1 MPTPTLSGTVLL
13 NLGPLTTIWTAPASC
28 ATSTPTPA
36 LARKFDPGVAYWQ
49 QTCEVDR
56 DPYDD
61 CIPSGDAMNSEYHSR
76 RTSTERF
83 LFHYS
88 PGSQCP
94 SGWVTAGYGIRDETS
109 SHSLSGVF
117 ADPTLTF
124 DAGTTTSIASEINPT
139 FELRADLF
147 MSAMEPSETV
157 IACCPSGYT
166 AGLYG
171 NCYSSTAR
179 EVYTASTGCKLY
191 NVNDV
196 EVVDRTFTFHGR
208 VVTGSSISIKGS
220 VVSLQPNTVTIE
232 AKDSTSYVGALITPG
247 ITLVNKGLSEV
258 AVQTSAA
265 GSGESSS
272 TGPTE
277 TPSSGV
283 SSKAAGSSIVNG
295 VMMAVWGVA
304 VMAGAALMVPL

>member
-1 MPTPTLSGTVLL
+1 MPTPTLSGTTLL
-13 NLGPLTTIWTAPASC
+13 NLGPLTTICTAPASC

-49 QTCEVDR
+49 QTCEVDS

-83 LFHYS
+83 LFHFS

-179 EVYTASTGCKLY
+179 EAYTASTGCKLY

-220 VVSLQPNTVTIE
+220 VVSLQPKTVTIE

-247 ITLVNKGLSEV
+247 ITLVNKGFSGDV
-258 AVQTSAA
+258 VQTSAA

-272 TGPTE
+272 TGSTE

-283 SSKAAGSSIVNG
+283 PSKAAGSSVVNG

-304 VMAGAALMVPL
+304 VVAGAALMVPL

>member
-1 MPTPTLSGTVLL
+1 MPTPTLSGTTLL

-61 CIPSGDAMNSEYHSR
+61 CIPSGDAMNSEYHAR
-76 RTSTERF
+76 QTSTERF
-83 LFHYS
+83 LFHFS

-117 ADPTLTF
+117 DDPTLTF
-124 DAGTTTSIASEINPT
+124 DAGTRTSVASEINST

-179 EVYTASTGCKLY
+179 EAYTASTGCKLY

-220 VVSLQPNTVTIE
+220 VVSLQPKTVTIE
-232 AKDSTSYVGALITPG
+232 AKDSTSYVGALITPA
-247 ITLVNKGLSEV
+247 ITLVNRDPSGDV
-258 AVQTSAA
+258 VQTSAA
-265 GSGESSS
+265 GSGETSS
-272 TGPTE
+272 TGPNE
-277 TPSSGV
+277 TPSSEV
-283 SSKAAGSSIVNG
+283 PSRAAGSSMVNS